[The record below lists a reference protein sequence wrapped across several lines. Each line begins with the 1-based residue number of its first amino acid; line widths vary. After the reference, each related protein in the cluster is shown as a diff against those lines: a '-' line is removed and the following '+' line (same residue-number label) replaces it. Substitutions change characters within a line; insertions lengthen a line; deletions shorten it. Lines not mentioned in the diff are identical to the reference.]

1 MKFEKQTTIEEL
13 SLNND
18 LNLVLEIYRKQR
30 SFNPEKYIKDKLLL
44 LKKYL
49 NRYDITNLI
58 IPLSGGIDS
67 SVVLALVNEL
77 RKDMDIQITG
87 FNTSVLSSSSVTNQE
102 DTILLSKE
110 LCEHFKTDYISV
122 DISKIVL
129 SIVKTFS
136 THIEYNSEQKLTG
149 YFQNLKQDKISGTE
163 DYKWSEGQLIPC
175 LRTAL
180 NYYVSSIYQDMNLK
194 TLIVGTTNRDEMSYI
209 GFFGKASDLMV
220 DIQLITDLH
229 KSEVFKLAK
238 HLKVPDSIINRKPNG
253 DMYHNKSDEDFFGFS
268 YDFLELFTYLK
279 ELDVN
284 EKHKL
289 FKMFNYDTKDL
300 YDKFLS
306 NVYELHHK
314 NEYKYPLKSQAIHFD
329 LTPIEFKQYS
339 ENIPKHEMDKLKGLA
354 PSNQE
359 IETLENITW
368 FHYKNDLK
376 VTNIKPFE
384 YLHKPDLIKIQ
395 NMLTESEVRILT
407 EFFNQGNEH
416 SYYYTDKDGSL
427 STEKSFSKRKSVYS
441 EHLSKTI
448 FERLSPH
455 LDKIL
460 KLKNTDLEFDE
471 LTSES
476 LWTPISISPYFRFI
490 EYKKNGE
497 LIPHYDTP
505 HKYDSETFTLKTLIL
520 SLTTN
525 KEGATEF
532 YFEDCKDYRDHKDL
546 IYKDPIAKYEHESG
560 SMLMFDHRV
569 LHQVRPVKK
578 DETKLIIR
586 TDLIY
591 KKINIK

>member
-1 MKFEKQTTIEEL
+1 MKFEKQTTIEDL
-13 SLNND
+13 SLTGD
-18 LNLVLEIYRKQR
+18 LKLILEIYRKQR
-30 SFNPEKYIKDKLLL
+30 SFNPEKYIKDKLFLF
-44 LKKYL
+44 KKYL
-49 NRYDITNLI
+49 VKHDIKNLI

-77 RKDMDIQITG
+77 KKDMDIKITG
-87 FNTSVLSSSSVTNQE
+87 FNTSVLSSDGVTNQE

-110 LCEHFKTDYISV
+110 LCEHFKTEYISV
-122 DISKIVL
+122 DISKIVS
-129 SIVKTFS
+129 SIIKTFS

-149 YFQNLKQDKISGTE
+149 YFQDLKKDKINSKE

-180 NYYVSSIYQDMNLK
+180 NYYVSNIYQDMNLK
-194 TLIVGTTNRDEMSYI
+194 SLIVGTTNRDEMSYI

-229 KSEVFKLAK
+229 KSEVFKLAEY
-238 HLKVPDSIINRKPNG
+238 LKVPQSIINRKPNG

-268 YDFLELFTYLK
+268 YDFLELFTFIK
-279 ELDVN
+279 ELSFK
-284 EKHKL
+284 EKNKL
-289 FKMFNYDTKDL
+289 FKMLSSNTKDL
-300 YDKFLS
+300 YETFSD
-306 NVYELHHK
+306 NVEKLHCR

-329 LTPIEFKQYS
+329 LTSIEIKEYY
-339 ENIPKHEMDKLKGLA
+339 ENIPKHEMEKLKGLV
-354 PSNQE
+354 PSNPE
-359 IETLENITW
+359 IETLDNIKW

-384 YLHKPDLIKIQ
+384 YTHKPDLIKVQ
-395 NMLTESEVRILT
+395 NMLTESDVNILT
-407 EFFNQGNEH
+407 EFFNQGNDH
-416 SYYYTDKDGSL
+416 SYYYTDRDGSL
-427 STEKSFSKRKSVYS
+427 SPEKSFSKRKSLYS
-441 EHLSKTI
+441 EHLSKII
-448 FERLSPH
+448 FERLNPH

-460 KLKNTDLEFDE
+460 KLKNSDLEFEE
-471 LTSES
+471 LKYNT
-476 LWTPISISPYFRFI
+476 LWTPVSISPYFRFI
-490 EYKKNGE
+490 EYTKNGE

-505 HKYDSETFTLKTLIL
+505 HKYDSETFTLKTLVL

-532 YFEDCKDYRDHKDL
+532 YFEDCIDYKDYDDL
-546 IYKDPIAKYEHESG
+546 ILKDPVTKYEHESG

-569 LHQVRPVKK
+569 LHQVKPIKK

-591 KKINIK
+591 KRIDLK